1 MASSQH
7 SSAGTMRSTGN
18 YDGPVCHCSKSTSIS
33 IAWTDANP
41 GRRFYK
47 CDDHGFVD
55 WSDKEPPCLWQKR
68 SLLEARD
75 KIRHL
80 TEEIKN
86 LRQALSRDSGQLGGV
101 YISPSST
108 SNEALL
114 KSIKE
119 IVIGKH
125 IQSEKKFKQLI
136 IFFLWRVCFAT
147 AVIIY
152 IMKI

>member
-55 WSDKEPPCLWQKR
+55 WSDKEPPCLWQKQ

-86 LRQALSRDSGQLGGV
+86 LRQALSRDSV
-101 YISPSST
+101 PYISILP
-108 SNEALL
+108 
-114 KSIKE
+114 
-119 IVIGKH
+119 
-125 IQSEKKFKQLI
+125 
-136 IFFLWRVCFAT
+136 RFAYPT
-147 AVIIY
+147 RTPVYVGNLDYAGSG
-152 IMKI
+152 M